1 MQADLMAT
9 LTMDEIVGLIN
20 ASVVAAVQGA
30 LAAAGP
36 AAKGGG
42 KGEEEKH
49 GGGRLDERYF
59 RRVDKLEGKNWK
71 EFHFQFMSA
80 IGAANSRVREA
91 VQEVIKAG
99 KELDCDIAFT
109 TIKGWTSE
117 DTDKYGAELY
127 AVLTSVVTGDAMTVV
142 RGVVDGNGWEVWS
155 RSFNRFDPRTP
166 AKTLMAMMSVMQPKK
181 AKDVR
186 DLMNVVQAWEVNVRN
201 LSIEHG
207 ITIDAKVKVPLPTST
222 LPSDLQY
229 FVFQV
234 ADDKL
239 DFASVRDR
247 VMSLAVNR
255 AAAGRPTPME
265 VDRVWA
271 EEWPEEG
278 AEGHQCW
285 PCEDEEQL
293 EVNYIGE
300 ALRQGVSD
308 AQGQREG
315 RRRRKGRKR
324 EREIQREGGRK
335 GHEGKR
341 ERSRIRRR
349 VLALRREGPSSH

>member
-1 MQADLMAT
+1 
-9 LTMDEIVGLIN
+9 
-20 ASVVAAVQGA
+20 
-30 LAAAGP
+30 
-36 AAKGGG
+36 
-42 KGEEEKH
+42 
-49 GGGRLDERYF
+49 
-59 RRVDKLEGKNWK
+59 
-71 EFHFQFMSA
+71 MSA

-91 VQEVIKAG
+91 LQEVIKAG

-155 RSFNRFDPRTP
+155 RLFNRFDPRTP

-207 ITIDAKVKVPLPTST
+207 ITIDAKVKVALLTSI
-222 LPSDLQY
+222 LPSDLQD

-247 VMSLAVNR
+247 VMSCR
-255 AAAGRPTPME
+255 
-265 VDRVWA
+265 
-271 EEWPEEG
+271 WP
-278 AEGHQCW
+278 
-285 PCEDEEQL
+285 
-293 EVNYIGE
+293 
-300 ALRQGVSD
+300 
-308 AQGQREG
+308 
-315 RRRRKGRKR
+315 
-324 EREIQREGGRK
+324 
-335 GHEGKR
+335 
-341 ERSRIRRR
+341 
-349 VLALRREGPSSH
+349 